1 MQFEFICPTNFSLS
15 PDLDKLKLV
24 GHQTASL
31 FAINLSRFPSV
42 CPDEP
47 IEDL

>member
-15 PDLDKLKLV
+15 PDFDKLKLV

-31 FAINLSRFPSV
+31 PRKERRKTMGASQL
-42 CPDEP
+42 
-47 IEDL
+47 L